1 MHVEVVRDHSAHW
14 AEPFAA
20 ELRAELIVCLPTTL
34 NGHAEDAKLVE
45 GKVLECDPLA
55 PSISRLMYSITGA
68 RGDDAEAQRA
78 PTRFAR

>member
-45 GKVLECDPLA
+45 GKVLECDPLGTLNIQA
-55 PSISRLMYSITGA
+55 HVFNHRGA
-68 RGDDAEAQRA
+68 R
-78 PTRFAR
+78 